1 MPTFAKLV
9 TQDPK
14 KIESLQGCAQ
24 KWINDPTFFWGS
36 NAFHLRDD
44 NSGVAQVWCHDGI
57 VSLFFNLN
65 GDQWSFEK
73 IEGPEFSKAWVM
85 REHLNNSEGAAS

>member
-1 MPTFAKLV
+1 MPTFSKLV

-14 KIESLQGCAQ
+14 KSESLWEFAH
-24 KWINDPTFFWGS
+24 KWIGDPCFRFDRIG
-36 NAFHLRDD
+36 LRDD

-57 VSLFFNLN
+57 VELFFNLN

-73 IEGPEFSKAWVM
+73 IEGPEFSKAWII
-85 REHLNNSEGAAS
+85 REHLNNGGEVQL